1 MKPFV
6 VVDLRQGRQL
16 RQEKPELPLAT
27 ASATLGNQRNGAVP
41 SAPPHRGGFRGPSS
55 ASHDACTSRPC
66 VAFDLVGTQIVMQ
79 QVPSAH
85 TCRAH
90 GQSASE
96 VDACVCLLSLRALRE
111 LSRRTA
117 TTRPC
122 MDIPQ
127 TERSEP

>member
-1 MKPFV
+1 MKRFV
-6 VVDLRQGRQL
+6 AVDPQQVCQL
-16 RQEKPELPLAT
+16 RQKPELPLAT
-27 ASATLGNQRNGAVP
+27 VSATLENQRIGAVP
-41 SAPPHRGGFRGPSS
+41 SAPPHRGGCRGPSS

-66 VAFDLVGTQIVMQ
+66 DAFDLVGTQIVMQ

-96 VDACVCLLSLRALRE
+96 VDAYVCLLSLRALRE

-117 TTRPC
+117 TTRSC
-122 MDIPQ
+122 MDIPPTQ
-127 TERSEP
+127 RRES